1 MKTNVHILRN
11 TFEPKK
17 VLLISDAHWD
27 NPKCDR
33 DLLRDHL
40 EKAKEIG
47 ADILLNGDTFC
58 MMGGKYDPRRT
69 KEGIECFQ
77 LDR

>member
-11 TFEPKK
+11 TFAPKK

-33 DLLRDHL
+33 DLLRNHL
-40 EKAKEIG
+40 EKAKEI
-47 ADILLNGDTFC
+47 
-58 MMGGKYDPRRT
+58 
-69 KEGIECFQ
+69 
-77 LDR
+77 